1 MWRHELIAGLGR
13 RRCSPRN
20 SITWS
25 IMRTPIRF
33 TLAWLIF
40 VILIYLYSHNAY
52 AEQGQSNQT
61 SNALVCSP
69 SMISDALECLKKRA
83 LNPDNSSI
91 PLFFVKLLKSVLI
104 MIAVVLLYRIA
115 IVLKIARFVR
125 HLIAAESII
134 LLSTLFEIFTVLFI
148 WLYGLIALSG
158 SSQNPPENLKSAL
171 DVIYSFDQAS
181 EAIRVILSFFITFWL
196 FLTWSL
202 ISRFPKEEL
211 PKELFAS
218 ALGALGIAA
227 AIVTGV
233 STAFQNVGALIFG
246 RWYLVYTCGVP
257 GRLWNVKN
265 SINRTNEDIT
275 KGTTVELLSL
285 GNSAAGILPFS

>member
-1 MWRHELIAGLGR
+1 VAPRIDCRTWAPEMFSAQQHNVVNYANTHSVYASVVDFCDPNLSVFSQRLR
-13 RRCSPRN
+13 RTRPEQSDQQCSCMLSFNDKRC
-20 SITWS
+20 
-25 IMRTPIRF
+25 IRMP
-33 TLAWLIF
+33 
-40 VILIYLYSHNAY
+40 
-52 AEQGQSNQT
+52 Q
-61 SNALVCSP
+61 
-69 SMISDALECLKKRA
+69 KRA

-181 EAIRVILSFFITFWL
+181 EAIRVILSFFSTFWL

-246 RWYLVYTCGVP
+246 RRYLVYTCGVP

-275 KGTTVELLSL
+275 NGTTVELLSL